1 MNSLNKKKNNLD
13 KLKNSSINSKKKRI
27 FNLNFVIYLLLVSIS
42 VTAFFNS
49 VFNQREL
56 SDIFGLF
63 TLILMITALVL
74 FFLLKNE
81 KNSLEKLGNQS
92 VIGFIIFVFISI
104 LVLLVRKILQL
115 NIFTRDGAVF
125 SAISILLLVITYN
138 FIKILSGIS

>member
-1 MNSLNKKKNNLD
+1 MNSLNKKKNNLN
-13 KLKNSSINSKKKRI
+13 KLKNSSINSKKKKI

-63 TLILMITALVL
+63 TLILMITGLVL